1 MKCIFRLCCFLCRP
15 LPLPWPR
22 NFCGSREGLHPF
34 ERGSLEGPDLRGY
47 EFSTSVGPTSL
58 HGDGALCPPG
68 SPPDQHSSPRGSTQA
83 TCLWGRTTPSQ
94 AGPYRSYCACAC
106 SRLWTLPGEL
116 ACLHQDAIQW
126 ACAAGHTAIKS
137 PSTRRGQ
144 GTSIHSP
151 WCGLCRI
158 TPWGLSAPLCPDPSV
173 RHPRER
179 GRHDRIDARE
189 MRGRFRT
196 EELYVPLWL
205 IHVEV

>member
-1 MKCIFRLCCFLCRP
+1 MSFQP
-15 LPLPWPR
+15 PWVPR
-22 NFCGSREGLHPF
+22 A
-34 ERGSLEGPDLRGY
+34 
-47 EFSTSVGPTSL
+47 STETEPCVPSGT
-58 HGDGALCPPG
+58 APPG

-94 AGPYRSYCACAC
+94 AGPYRSYCVCAC

-116 ACLHQDAIQW
+116 ACLHQDAIRW

-137 PSTRRGQ
+137 PSTRRGR
-144 GTSIHSP
+144 GTSMHSP

-179 GRHDRIDARE
+179 GRHNRIDA
-189 MRGRFRT
+189 GRWEGSSERRSCM
-196 EELYVPLWL
+196 YPYG
-205 IHVEV
+205 